1 MPPKAKPIVNTHQVY
16 NSSNKP
22 PPKKVAPVA
31 PVAPAPVIPKIV
43 LPDIITPPTSTT
55 QITPTAIIPKINL
68 PTYSGATAYTSYPTI
83 QRTETSLTT
92 NTDQIQEDN
101 IFKKYP
107 QLLLFIPLIIIILS
121 KK

>member
-1 MPPKAKPIVNTHQVY
+1 MPHQVY
-16 NSSNKP
+16 NSSNP
-22 PPKKVAPVA
+22 PPKKTTPVKVAPT
-31 PVAPAPVIPKIV
+31 PINQPKIV
-43 LPDIITPPTSTT
+43 LPDTITPTPT
-55 QITPTAIIPKINL
+55 QITPTAIIPKITL

-92 NTDQIQEDN
+92 DQIQEDN
-101 IFKKYP
+101 ILKKYP